1 LNFPA
6 LDPKDMVLAQ
16 SLAEFPSRVA
26 WAFRYWRN
34 DLRLF
39 WHGGDKAPWLFA
51 LILGLLVVVFSFA
64 LQAVQV
70 YRDEKRDL
78 VCLARNVYFEAR
90 GEPIEGQYAVAEVTM
105 NRKASGRYPD
115 TVCGVVYQQ
124 NWDPLRKRYVGAFS
138 WTELSSVPTP
148 TGEEWQRAWKV
159 AEAVYHGRQVP
170 VLEEALFYHATYVKP
185 SWARGKQP
193 VARIGRHV
201 FYNEV
206 TRTSRPQRG

>member
-1 LNFPA
+1 MA
-6 LDPKDMVLAQ
+6 LAQ
-16 SLAEFPSRVA
+16 SVAEFPSRVA

-39 WHGGDKAPWLFA
+39 WHAGDKVPWMFA
-51 LILGLLVVVFSFA
+51 VILGLLVAVFSFA
-64 LQAVQV
+64 LQALQT

-138 WTELSSVPTP
+138 WTELNSVPTP
-148 TGEEWQRAWKV
+148 TGEEWQRALQV
-159 AEAVYHGRQVP
+159 AEAVYHGRQAP
-170 VLEEALFYHATYVKP
+170 VVEDALFYHATYVKP

-201 FYNEV
+201 FYNEI
-206 TRTSRPQRG
+206 TRGSRPQRG